1 MWGPKKSEALGMENY
16 WPDSRA
22 GLSWGEDSA
31 DTGSDN
37 YNEVFLNIYL
47 IIYLHM
53 NREAFHEALG
63 VTPV

>member
-1 MWGPKKSEALGMENY
+1 MCWKK
-16 WPDSRA
+16 D
-22 GLSWGEDSA
+22 WGEDSA

-37 YNEVFLNIYL
+37 YNEAFLNIHL
-47 IIYLHM
+47 IIYLYM